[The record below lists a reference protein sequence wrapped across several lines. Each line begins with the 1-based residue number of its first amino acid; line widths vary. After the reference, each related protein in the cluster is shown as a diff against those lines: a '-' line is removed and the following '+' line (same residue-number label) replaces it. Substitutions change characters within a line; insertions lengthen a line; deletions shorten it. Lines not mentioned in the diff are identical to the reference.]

1 MSKNPIIT
9 VLVASA
15 ILLFRPSPVMSQSQI
30 SDFIFPPGKN
40 MFAERKLTDPSLD
53 SSRIGEVV
61 VIPYLIHVDHT
72 TRKLEVV
79 CYALDKPTV
88 QVEVR
93 SVQMGPRTRTET
105 QIMTFAKHPKQPCL
119 WSRYT
124 VWDSLQDEF
133 IFQHITNQGINVFIE
148 VAVGSN
154 KKKLS
159 FRLQQRI
166 RSYPA
171 K

>member
-93 SVQMGPRTRTET
+93 SVQIPVLQAAGRGQCKHGEASEHGLSRRRILSHVQSKAVVGDQECLHGPVLPVLLSPDR
-105 QIMTFAKHPKQPCL
+105 P
-119 WSRYT
+119 T
-124 VWDSLQDEF
+124 VLKF
-133 IFQHITNQGINVFIE
+133 
-148 VAVGSN
+148 N
-154 KKKLS
+154 KGLE
-159 FRLQQRI
+159 R
-166 RSYPA
+166 
-171 K
+171 